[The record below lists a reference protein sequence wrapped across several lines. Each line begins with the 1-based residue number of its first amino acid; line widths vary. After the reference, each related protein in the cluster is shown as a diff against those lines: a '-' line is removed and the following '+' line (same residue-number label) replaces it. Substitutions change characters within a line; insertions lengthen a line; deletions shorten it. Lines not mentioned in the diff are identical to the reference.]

1 MFEAIETVNEPP
13 YCGLPSLSHQF
24 PIVTVVVVLV
34 VETGGFVVVVVVVV
48 VFVVVVVLPG
58 EVDIDVVGVVVLLQ
72 DAKTVDITI
81 RQVSAS
87 QIAPFFIHT
96 SFIFIKL
103 MSKLS
108 YICYGS
114 QHIYFD
120 MECYNLT
127 SSVTSVFTFVKY
139 WIVEVKLSSIK
150 CVPNL
155 LHQSA

>member
-1 MFEAIETVNEPP
+1 
-13 YCGLPSLSHQF
+13 
-24 PIVTVVVVLV
+24 
-34 VETGGFVVVVVVVV
+34 VETGGVVVVVVVVV

-72 DAKTVDITI
+72 DAKTIDITI

-96 SFIFIKL
+96 SFIFIRL
-103 MSKLS
+103 MRKVP

-120 MECYNLT
+120 MEYYNLT
-127 SSVTSVFTFVKY
+127 SSIPSVFTFVKY
-139 WIVEVKLSSIK
+139 
-150 CVPNL
+150 
-155 LHQSA
+155 

>member
-103 MSKLS
+103 MRKVS
-108 YICYGS
+108 YIWYGS

-120 MECYNLT
+120 MEYYNLT
-127 SSVTSVFTFVKY
+127 SSIPSVITFVKY
-139 WIVEVKLSSIK
+139 
-150 CVPNL
+150 
-155 LHQSA
+155 

>member
-1 MFEAIETVNEPP
+1 MNRHKLADRVYPD
-13 YCGLPSLSHQF
+13 QF
-24 PIVTVVVVLV
+24 PVVTVVVVLV
-34 VETGGFVVVVVVVV
+34 VETGVVVVVVVV

-72 DAKTVDITI
+72 DAKTIDITI

-103 MSKLS
+103 MRKVS
-108 YICYGS
+108 YIWYGS

-120 MECYNLT
+120 MEYFNLT
-127 SSVTSVFTFVKY
+127 SSIPSVFTFVKY

>member
-1 MFEAIETVNEPP
+1 
-13 YCGLPSLSHQF
+13 
-24 PIVTVVVVLV
+24 V
-34 VETGGFVVVVVVVV
+34 VETGGVVAVVVVVV

-72 DAKTVDITI
+72 DAKTIDITM
-81 RQVSAS
+81 RQVSAI
-87 QIAPFFIHT
+87 QIVPLFIHT

-103 MSKLS
+103 MRKLS

-127 SSVTSVFTFVKY
+127 SRIPSDFTFVKY
-139 WIVEVKLSSIK
+139 WIAEVKLSSIK
-150 CVPNL
+150 YVPNL
-155 LHQSA
+155 VHWSA